1 MKIQLKSILSA
12 AICGF
17 VLLLEAP
24 YASAQTLNEIAKLLD
39 SNGEASDGFG
49 GSVAVDG
56 DTAVIGALQAD
67 GNVGGTGAAF
77 VFLRNAGVW
86 TEQAKLS
93 AIDGAASDGF
103 GGSVALE
110 GDTVVIGA
118 IFHDDN
124 GSNSGAAYVFTR
136 SAGVWTEQAK
146 LTASDGAASDL
157 FGRSVAVDGDTAV
170 IGADDDD
177 DNGTNSGSAYVF
189 IRSGITWTEQ
199 QKLAASDGAPFDR
212 FGESVAVS
220 GTTVVI
226 GAILDDDNG
235 TNSGSAYV
243 FEPASA
249 VEGVITSN
257 VVATP
262 NPVAVNNLITL
273 TANVDDSTTGG
284 SNIASADYTIDA
296 GTPIAMAA
304 QDGTFDEVSEIVTTV
319 VPACAE
325 AGVHQ
330 FCVSGTDS
338 AGDTGDEDCIFLAV
352 HDPVAGFVAGGG
364 WIDSPENACHLTAA
378 CQGLTGKANFGFVSK
393 YKQGA
398 QTPTGNT
405 EFQFKAGDLNFHSG
419 SYEWLVVA
427 NHRAQFKGV
436 GTINGGGNYG
446 FLLFAIDANLTP
458 STDVDLFRIKIWD
471 KDNGDMVVYDNEL
484 GGDDGANPT
493 TEIGGGSI
501 KIHTQGN

>member
-49 GSVAVDG
+49 TSVAVDG

-157 FGRSVAVDGDTAV
+157 FGRSVARG
-170 IGADDDD
+170 
-177 DNGTNSGSAYVF
+177 Y
-189 IRSGITWTEQ
+189 RR
-199 QKLAASDGAPFDR
+199 DR
-212 FGESVAVS
+212 G
-220 GTTVVI
+220 
-226 GAILDDDNG
+226 
-235 TNSGSAYV
+235 
-243 FEPASA
+243 
-249 VEGVITSN
+249 
-257 VVATP
+257 
-262 NPVAVNNLITL
+262 
-273 TANVDDSTTGG
+273 
-284 SNIASADYTIDA
+284 
-296 GTPIAMAA
+296 
-304 QDGTFDEVSEIVTTV
+304 
-319 VPACAE
+319 
-325 AGVHQ
+325 
-330 FCVSGTDS
+330 
-338 AGDTGDEDCIFLAV
+338 
-352 HDPVAGFVAGGG
+352 
-364 WIDSPENACHLTAA
+364 
-378 CQGLTGKANFGFVSK
+378 
-393 YKQGA
+393 
-398 QTPTGNT
+398 
-405 EFQFKAGDLNFHSG
+405 
-419 SYEWLVVA
+419 
-427 NHRAQFKGV
+427 
-436 GTINGGGNYG
+436 
-446 FLLFAIDANLTP
+446 
-458 STDVDLFRIKIWD
+458 
-471 KDNGDMVVYDNEL
+471 
-484 GGDDGANPT
+484 
-493 TEIGGGSI
+493 
-501 KIHTQGN
+501 